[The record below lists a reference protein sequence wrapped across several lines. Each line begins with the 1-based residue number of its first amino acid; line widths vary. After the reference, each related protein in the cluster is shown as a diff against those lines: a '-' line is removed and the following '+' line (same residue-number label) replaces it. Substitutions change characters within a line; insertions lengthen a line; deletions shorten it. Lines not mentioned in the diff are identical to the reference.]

1 MINMKHTPTT
11 TTTTPQEP
19 KLSPRQ
25 AEALALY
32 KQKTPVKEI
41 AAKLGVKTVTV
52 YGLLKQANI
61 KSGLVGRL
69 GHTRKKSAWKK
80 YKPGKSVIEKPVGK
94 ARPAIPAGVQDFL
107 DSLPDNHKTSK
118 IKNKAK
124 SIYIACSVH
133 GAESNTDLYRQVA
146 QVDAA
151 LTALATLAKEQ
162 GKIFIRREFVLA
174 AVIKALKEVRS

>member
-11 TTTTPQEP
+11 TTTTTQEI

-52 YGLLKQANI
+52 YGLLKQANA
-61 KSGLVGRL
+61 KAGLVGRL
-69 GHTRKKSAWKK
+69 GHTRKKSTWKK
-80 YKPGKSVIEKPVGK
+80 YKPGKSVIEKP
-94 ARPAIPAGVQDFL
+94 ARPAVPSGVQGFL
-107 DSLPDNHKTSK
+107 DSLPDSHKASK
-118 IKNKAK
+118 HKAK
-124 SIYIACSVH
+124 GKAIYIACSVH
-133 GAESNTDLYRQVA
+133 GYESNSALYSQAV

-151 LTALATLAKEQ
+151 LVALAALAKEQ
-162 GKIFIRREFVLA
+162 GKVFIRREFVLA